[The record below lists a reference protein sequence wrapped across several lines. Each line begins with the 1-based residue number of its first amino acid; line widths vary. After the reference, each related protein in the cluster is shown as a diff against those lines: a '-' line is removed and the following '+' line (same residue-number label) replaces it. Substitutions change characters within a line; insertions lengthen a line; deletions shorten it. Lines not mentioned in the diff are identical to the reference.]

1 MKTKL
6 KTFLMALVIVPCAF
20 IFAACGGD
28 QLSQK
33 ANINVE
39 GDYQTATAQNVQ
51 DAINAESLDYDT
63 ITNGMHLTFDLT
75 MTIPAEFNN
84 GTPATIT
91 ANVSV
96 IYNITETEN
105 GGTKNTSA
113 MRLSSNGNGENVR
126 ISVYTISEQE
136 SASAEPT
143 ESYYVEMSSKEMSGK
158 WSLDASDLETL
169 DADIAELIYTLEGYN
184 NMVSSMTPNTEGIEE
199 SILAEGNE
207 FEIATTDNTTKI
219 KIKTP
224 EIEDVTTTPSY
235 TYYVFEDGVFKGM
248 KIENLYFEFFMPMTI
263 NATMVAF
270 DGEVEL
276 PDFSKFTDELPTN
289 ADVE

>member
-1 MKTKL
+1 
-6 KTFLMALVIVPCAF
+6 
-20 IFAACGGD
+20 
-28 QLSQK
+28 
-33 ANINVE
+33 
-39 GDYQTATAQNVQ
+39 
-51 DAINAESLDYDT
+51 
-63 ITNGMHLTFDLT
+63 MHLTFDLT